1 MTDLLARIASAFV
14 EPAAAAAR
22 PRRRRADAATTPAP
36 CVGVI
41 ATPRHALAVGSVV
54 ALVVAR
60 SVRARRALVCAWP
73 PGDWAKSPFHAPAGA
88 AARRLR
94 RSLAARGIDATAS
107 GSLACVVLPEQPE
120 QAAAAAERALAAAG
134 APVVLVLAGPRPEL
148 LDELLLA
155 QEAIVVAAD
164 PDADRT
170 VVDLAVATLD
180 DRHPAVSACSLPLGP
195 IARTLATAGLAAP
208 LGATRPL
215 APVLEAVA

>member
-1 MTDLLARIASAFV
+1 MTDLLAKLASVFV
-14 EPAAAAAR
+14 EPAATVSP
-22 PRRRRADAATTPAP
+22 PRRRHAAVAAPAP

-41 ATPRHALAVGSVV
+41 ATPRHALAVGSAV

-73 PGDWAKSPFHAPAGA
+73 PGPWAQPALQAPAGT

-107 GSLACVVLPEQPE
+107 GSLARIILPEPPE
-120 QAAAAAERALAAAG
+120 QAAATAERALAAAG
-134 APVVLVLAGPRPEL
+134 APAVLVLAGPRPEL

-164 PDADRT
+164 PDADRS
-170 VVDLAVATLD
+170 VVDLAVATLNE
-180 DRHPAVSACSLPLGP
+180 RHPAVSACRLPLGS

-215 APVLEAVA
+215 APALEAVG